1 MKKVKHLKNTKKRN
15 CQFSIESLFIIN
27 TDIKKKNCYYHN
39 KNSTTEIVLIRKD
52 KSGEKK
58 MVPIFFISFLIYH

>member
-1 MKKVKHLKNTKKRN
+1 MFMKKVKHLKNTKKRN

-27 TDIKKKNCYYHN
+27 TDIPKKKIV
-39 KNSTTEIVLIRKD
+39 NSTTEIVIRKD

-58 MVPIFFISFLIYH
+58 LVPIFFISFLIYH

>member
-1 MKKVKHLKNTKKRN
+1 MFMKKVKHLKNTKKRN

-27 TDIKKKNCYYHN
+27 TDIQKKKNCYYHD

-52 KSGEKK
+52 KSEEKK
-58 MVPIFFISFLIYH
+58 WYQYFSLVF

>member
-1 MKKVKHLKNTKKRN
+1 MFMKKVKHLKNTKKRN

-58 MVPIFFISFLIYH
+58 WYQYFSLVF

>member
-1 MKKVKHLKNTKKRN
+1 MFMKKVKHLKNTKKRN

-27 TDIKKKNCYYHN
+27 TDIQKKKNCYHD

-58 MVPIFFISFLIYH
+58 WYQYFSLVF